1 MQQKQM
7 GFAEWGMLLV
17 LSLLW
22 GGSFL
27 FNGILVKTLPPFT
40 IVAGRVLIAALA
52 LNLIVRAT
60 GHAFQHVVHPAIACF
75 CIATSSAM
83 PPLASVISEANSS
96 SVKGVPS
103 AVP

>member
-7 GFAEWGMLLV
+7 GLAEWGMLLV

-60 GHAFQHVVHPAIACF
+60 GHAMPRDVGPGLR
-75 CIATSSAM
+75 SSAW
-83 PPLASVISEANSS
+83 AS
-96 SVKGVPS
+96 
-103 AVP
+103 